1 MFLRYLDYF
10 RAAVLDRVGGL
21 AEDAQ
26 RASILPSRWS
36 PLELVKHL
44 TFVERRWLVWGFEGQ
59 QLDDPWG
66 DSRDGR
72 WALDADETP
81 TGLLRALDDQGHV
94 TRRVVLAHDLD
105 EAGQPGARWDGAQPA
120 TLERV
125 LFHLLQEY
133 ARHVG
138 HLDIIRELADG
149 TVGE

>member
-21 AEDAQ
+21 DEDAQ
-26 RASILPSRWS
+26 RARMLPSGWT

-44 TFVERRWLVWGFEGQ
+44 TYVERRWLVWGFEGQ

-72 WALDADETP
+72 WALDAGETP

-94 TRRVVLAHDLD
+94 TRQVVLAHDLD
-105 EAGQPGARWDGAQPA
+105 EAGQPGERWDGAQPA

-125 LFHLLQEY
+125 LFHLVQEY